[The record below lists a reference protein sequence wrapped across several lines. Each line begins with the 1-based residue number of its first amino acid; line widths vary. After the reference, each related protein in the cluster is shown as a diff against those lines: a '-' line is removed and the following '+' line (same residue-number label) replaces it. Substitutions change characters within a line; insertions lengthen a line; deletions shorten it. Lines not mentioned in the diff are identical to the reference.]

1 VAEQSLASRWIRR
14 VFVYAPRRLLKNI
27 AETLRL
33 IAFALLRP
41 AASFLPR
48 SWALALADLVGAIVA
63 ASTAG
68 RSARLGMELSFGQSA
83 DPARLARGWLTRPFT
98 DYVIFRR
105 ILTGREGTGRW
116 RIEHR
121 GLEKCQVLFE
131 PGQSVIVATGH
142 FARHPIIA
150 LYFPEIIPKKLA
162 AVVAALDHRSK
173 DPTSLRLRLQFG
185 QMMDVLKYVRHGD
198 IELVE
203 VGIPGAASRL
213 LQSLQEPG
221 NVVVMA
227 VDPPWPTERPGS
239 FERAFAGHLSQGY
252 ATGAARLSR
261 LAQCPVVT
269 CIPYLEDDGRIIF
282 EWSEP
287 IPPARPEDRGSD
299 VRVTNR
305 ILDSIERAV
314 GLRPTQYVLKI
325 GHHRRWDPTSESW
338 RPVEAS
344 PGRAGASDLVDTSP

>member
-41 AASFLPR
+41 AASVLPR
-48 SWALALADLVGAIVA
+48 SWALALADLVGAMMA
-63 ASTAG
+63 ASPAG
-68 RSARLGMELSFGQSA
+68 RSARLGMEVSFGQSA

-105 ILTGREGTGRW
+105 ILAGREKTGRW
-116 RIEHR
+116 PIEHR

-131 PGQSVIVATGH
+131 PDQSVIVATGH
-142 FARHPIIA
+142 FARYPLIS
-150 LYFPEIIPKKLA
+150 LYFPEIISKKLS
-162 AVVAALDHRSK
+162 AVVAALDRRSK
-173 DPTSLRLRLQFG
+173 DPTALRLRLQFG
-185 QMMDVLKYVRHGD
+185 QMMDVLKYVRHDD

-203 VGIPGAASRL
+203 VGIPGAATRL
-213 LQSLQEPG
+213 LHRLQEPG
-221 NVVVMA
+221 NLVVMA
-227 VDPPWPTERPGS
+227 VDPPWPTDRPGS
-239 FERAFAGHLSQGY
+239 FERAFAGHLSQGF

-261 LAQCPVVT
+261 LAQCPIVT
-269 CIPYLEDDGRIIF
+269 CIPYLEEDGRIVF
-282 EWSEP
+282 DWSEP
-287 IPPARPEDRGSD
+287 IPPARSEDRGAD
-299 VRVTNR
+299 AQVTNG

-325 GHHRRWDPTSESW
+325 GHQRRWDPTSESW
-338 RPVEAS
+338 RPVDAS
-344 PGRAGASDLVDTSP
+344 SGQAGASDLVETSP